1 MFVGRYVL
9 RRLGASVLMLVLVS
23 VLIFVVLRL
32 LPGDPT
38 IARVGA
44 AQNID
49 PSALAALRRELGL
62 DDPIPVQYWAWVTGI
77 FGGDLGRSYFSQF
90 DVEVLIGQRLVPTLE
105 LSVAGLLL
113 AVLFAVVLA
122 VLPTVIR
129 GRWLGRIVGGYT
141 TLGMASPPFVFGIVL
156 IAIFTV
162 QLDLLPNEGY
172 VAPSEDLAANLR
184 TLLMPALTL
193 GICLSAPLIRYLRA
207 SLAEV
212 EQSQH
217 VRTAT
222 GKGIRR
228 RLVVVRHVL
237 PNAMLPALT
246 SLGITVGAVLS
257 GAVVVEYVFR
267 WPGLG
272 SLIVDSVYKRDYAVI
287 QSTVLL
293 LAAVFVLVNLFVD
306 LLYGVLDPRLRVGGR
321 AEPARVPE

>member
-1 MFVGRYVL
+1 
-9 RRLGASVLMLVLVS
+9 MLALVS
-23 VLIFVVLRL
+23 ILIFVILRL

-49 PSALAALRRELGL
+49 PRALAALREELGL
-62 DDPIPVQYWAWVTGI
+62 NDPIPVQYWAWISGI
-77 FGGDLGRSYFSQF
+77 FAGDLGRSYFSQF

-105 LSVAGLLL
+105 LSLAGLTL

-122 VLPTVIR
+122 VLPTVVR
-129 GRWLGRIVGGYT
+129 SRWLSRFVGGYT

-162 QLDLLPNEGY
+162 QLDILPNDGY
-172 VAPSEDLAANLR
+172 VPPSEDLAGNLR
-184 TLLMPALTL
+184 MLFMPALTL

-212 EQSQH
+212 ENSQH

-228 RLVVVRHVL
+228 RAVVLRHVL

-293 LAAVFVLVNLFVD
+293 LAAVFVLVNLLVD
-306 LLYGVLDPRLRVGGR
+306 LLYGVLDPRLRVGKV
-321 AEPARVPE
+321 AS

>member
-1 MFVGRYVL
+1 MGGYLL
-9 RRLGASVLMLVLVS
+9 RRLGSSVLMLILVS

-38 IARVGA
+38 VARVGA

-49 PSALAALRRELGL
+49 PRALAALRGELGL
-62 DDPIPVQYWAWVTGI
+62 DDPIPVQYWTWITGMLT
-77 FGGDLGRSYFSQF
+77 GDLGRSYFSQF

-105 LSVAGLLL
+105 LSLAGIVL
-113 AVLFAVVLA
+113 AVLLALVLA
-122 VLPTVIR
+122 VLPTVLR
-129 GRWLGRIVGGYT
+129 GRWFGRFVGGYT
-141 TLGMASPPFVFGIVL
+141 TFGMASPPFVLGIVL
-156 IAIFTV
+156 VAVFTV
-162 QLDLLPNEGY
+162 QLDILPNEGY
-172 VAPSEDLAANLR
+172 VPPTEDFGANLR
-184 TLLMPALTL
+184 MLLMPALTL
-193 GICLSAPLIRYLRA
+193 GVCLSAPLIRYLRA
-207 SLAEV
+207 SLTEV
-212 EQSQH
+212 ENAPH

-228 RLVVVRHVL
+228 RLVVLRHVL
-237 PNAMLPALT
+237 PNALLPALT

-293 LAAVFVLVNLFVD
+293 LAAVFVVVNLLVD
-306 LLYGVLDPRLRVGGR
+306 ILYGVLDPRLRVGR
-321 AEPARVPE
+321 AAV

>member
-1 MFVGRYVL
+1 MGRYVL